1 MAKLYVSN
9 KDESARLFDSDFLE
23 IFTHVHFSV
32 PLFVYLP
39 VVTYMLW
46 LGVQAALPAL
56 TIVGLFLFGL
66 LIWTLTEY
74 LLHRFVFHYE
84 PTSKLGQ
91 RLHFLLHGVHHD
103 YPNDSLRL
111 VMPPAV
117 SIPLAILF
125 YAFFRLFLGDVL
137 VTPFFAGFIVG
148 YLFYDML
155 HYATHHAPMKSG
167 FGLWL
172 KHHHMRHH
180 YQSSSLGYGVSSPLW
195 DYVFRT
201 TYPKNR

>member
-9 KDESARLFDSDFLE
+9 KDESARLFDSNFLE
-23 IFTHVHFSV
+23 VFTHVHFSV

-46 LGVQAALPAL
+46 LAVQAAVPVM
-56 TIVGLFLFGL
+56 TILGLFLFGL

-84 PTSKLGQ
+84 PSSNLGKK
-91 RLHFLLHGVHHD
+91 LHFLLHGVHHD

-111 VMPPAV
+111 VMPPSV

-125 YAFFRLFLGDVL
+125 FGFFRLFLGDVF

-155 HYATHHAPMKSG
+155 HYATHHAPMKSK

-180 YQSSSLGYGVSSPLW
+180 YQSNKLGYGVS
-195 DYVFRT
+195 
-201 TYPKNR
+201 